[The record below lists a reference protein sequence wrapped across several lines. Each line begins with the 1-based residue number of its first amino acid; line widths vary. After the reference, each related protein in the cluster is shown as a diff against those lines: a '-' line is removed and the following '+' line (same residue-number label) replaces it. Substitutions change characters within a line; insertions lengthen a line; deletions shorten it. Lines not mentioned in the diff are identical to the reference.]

1 MDKLNRLKKLN
12 RICGGILGACA
23 LVMLLIIGR
32 MGPAMQPTQIEK
44 ALMAGSAVMCFVM
57 VYFVGKFKKEIEK
70 LENPEVEDGE
80 EDDFEENFEDDE
92 AIDDEEA
99 LEDEEVTD
107 EEKATDE
114 Q

>member
-12 RICGGILGACA
+12 RICGGILGVCA
-23 LVMLLIIGR
+23 LIMLLIIGR

-57 VYFVGKFKKEIEK
+57 VYFVGKFKKEIDK

-92 AIDDEEA
+92 AIYSEEA
-99 LEDEEVTD
+99 LDAEEVTD

>member
-12 RICGGILGACA
+12 RICGGILGVCA
-23 LVMLLIIGR
+23 LIMLLIIGR

-57 VYFVGKFKKEIEK
+57 VYFVGKFKKEIDK

-99 LEDEEVTD
+99 LDAEEVTD

>member
-12 RICGGILGACA
+12 RICGGILGVCA
-23 LVMLLIIGR
+23 LIMLLIIGR

-57 VYFVGKFKKEIEK
+57 VYFVGKFKKEIDR
-70 LENPEVEDGE
+70 LENSEVEDDE
-80 EDDFEENFEDDE
+80 ETIDNEE
-92 AIDDEEA
+92 ALDDEE
-99 LEDEEVTD
+99 VID
-107 EEKATDE
+107 EEKSTDE